1 MSNIRSSRW
10 ILIAWTL
17 VIAGFLTAAYGYLAF
32 VSPRYPWQVDKSD
45 LAAAGSFL
53 QGAVGSLWSLA
64 AFIFIYVTLKT
75 QQEEVVRQRAA
86 LAQERFESI
95 FFELLRIHHSLIAD
109 IRVTSLGSGAAVT
122 GRACFRIFYDKLR
135 EIYEAQMVDEESRG
149 FGPEHERSQ
158 DSIAMAVDV
167 AFQNLYRSFGGELG
181 HYFRNLY
188 HIIRFVDESQVSVAE
203 RKRYMKILRA
213 QLSSTELLL
222 LFYNGLS
229 EFGREKLH
237 PLICKY
243 AFLEQLPEVD
253 LLRKDHNKLY
263 SVFAYVD
270 SPDEEVWDTKEVAF
284 IGPKAAA
291 LIAKAK
297 NQGRM
302 SSGFLGSVIK

>member
-1 MSNIRSSRW
+1 
-10 ILIAWTL
+10 
-17 VIAGFLTAAYGYLAF
+17 
-32 VSPRYPWQVDKSD
+32 VSPV
-45 LAAAGSFL
+45 
-53 QGAVGSLWSLA
+53 
-64 AFIFIYVTLKT
+64 
-75 QQEEVVRQRAA
+75 
-86 LAQERFESI
+86 
-95 FFELLRIHHSLIAD
+95 
-109 IRVTSLGSGAAVT
+109 
-122 GRACFRIFYDKLR
+122 
-135 EIYEAQMVDEESRG
+135 
-149 FGPEHERSQ
+149 
-158 DSIAMAVDV
+158 
-167 AFQNLYRSFGGELG
+167 
-181 HYFRNLY
+181 
-188 HIIRFVDESQVSVAE
+188 
-203 RKRYMKILRA
+203 KILRA

-270 SPDEEVWDTKEVAF
+270 SPDEEVWDTKKVAF

-291 LIAKAK
+291 LIAKAR